1 MPIPL
6 IVVRSIY
13 LIPYLTKTTCR
24 GLTLTGLVTEL
35 YILVYQPSK
44 IMIPNA
50 ETLCSCPMYQYKG
63 IAVINITPVVIL
75 MLMLMLMLIQY
86 NLQSS
91 THLATH
97 ILLC

>member
-24 GLTLTGLVTEL
+24 VLTLTGLVTEL

-63 IAVINITPVVIL
+63 AAVTNITPVVVL
-75 MLMLMLMLIQY
+75 MLILIQY